1 METMMTNATAAF
13 FASLL
18 IASGCA
24 SMSRQRIEDI
34 TPNRVYHRPFT
45 EVFEDIKLYSFKEGF
60 RLDRYGEEAGRVI
73 GHKNTTSS
81 SEGRQMSTIG
91 ETAMMVVMN
100 LKMRR
105 MTQGDTEVIVN
116 FSFENGH
123 VVVSREEE
131 SILLDCYSTFFDFMQ
146 DKNGG

>member
-1 METMMTNATAAF
+1 MTHATALF
-13 FASLL
+13 IASLL
-18 IASGCA
+18 IAGGCA
-24 SMSRQRIEDI
+24 SMSRQRLEDI
-34 TPNRVYHRPFT
+34 KPNRVYHKTYP
-45 EVFEDIKLYSFKEGF
+45 EVFDAVKMYSLKEGF

-81 SEGRQMSTIG
+81 TEGKQMSSIA

-100 LKMRR
+100 LKMRKVS
-105 MTQGDTEVIVN
+105 GTETEILVN

-131 SILLDCYSTFFDFMQ
+131 AILLDCYGTFFDFMQ
-146 DKNGG
+146 ESVGS

>member
-1 METMMTNATAAF
+1 MTRATACF
-13 FASLL
+13 IASLL
-18 IASGCA
+18 IAGGCA
-24 SMSRQRIEDI
+24 SMSRQRLEDI
-34 TPNRVYHRPFT
+34 TPNRVYHRPYT
-45 EVFEDIKLYSFKEGF
+45 DVFESVKMYSLKEGF
-60 RLDRYGEEAGRVI
+60 KLDRYGEEAGRVI

-81 SEGRQMSTIG
+81 GEAKQMSSIA

-100 LKMRR
+100 LKMRKVAG
-105 MTQGDTEVIVN
+105 GDTEVLVN

-146 DKNGG
+146 EKAGY